1 MSSFRL
7 ENLWKHESMQSKG
20 EQEKEW
26 GTPLML
32 LHYSR
37 IHSSCWTG
45 GFLLSNGC
53 VVSRSGEYKVVGII
67 TNKCGHVYLG
77 CGLRVYTRNYNYS
90 LVTASRS
97 WSWRWGPEF
106 FILIVHQPA
115 ATVESSEWALG
126 LGLTF
131 PGHDSDLWWYC
142 LSGSI
147 LNINFQSARNLKR
160 KPQSEE
166 TEPLLSNFQ

>member
-7 ENLWKHESMQSKG
+7 ENLWKHESMHSKG

-45 GFLLSNGC
+45 ILLSNGC

-90 LVTASRS
+90 LVTA
-97 WSWRWGPEF
+97 SWRWGPEF

>member
-45 GFLLSNGC
+45 ILLSNGW

-106 FILIVHQPA
+106 FILIVQQPA
-115 ATVESSEWALG
+115 RSHGGVFRVSTGIRFDFPRPRLWLVMILPLG
-126 LGLTF
+126 L
-131 PGHDSDLWWYC
+131 
-142 LSGSI
+142 
-147 LNINFQSARNLKR
+147 NIKYQFSVGA
-160 KPQSEE
+160 
-166 TEPLLSNFQ
+166 

>member
-45 GFLLSNGC
+45 ILLSNGW

-90 LVTASRS
+90 LVTAEELEVEVGHRVLYIDCPPARS
-97 WSWRWGPEF
+97 HGGVFRVSTGIRFDFPRPRLWLVM
-106 FILIVHQPA
+106 ILP
-115 ATVESSEWALG
+115 LG
-126 LGLTF
+126 L
-131 PGHDSDLWWYC
+131 
-142 LSGSI
+142 
-147 LNINFQSARNLKR
+147 NIKYQFSVGA
-160 KPQSEE
+160 
-166 TEPLLSNFQ
+166 